1 MKINNLLSFFTPR
14 DSKFIPL
21 LKETA
26 AILVEAGV
34 LMERFFYATD
44 KQQKEIGGLIKE
56 QESKADKTTGR
67 IFKALNESFITPFDR
82 EDINEL
88 ANYLDDVM
96 DSINRSVRKVI
107 THSPNDL
114 PKYFKKMSG
123 IIHRGTEEIASAVD
137 GLASLKQSDKDIRRS
152 CREIKK
158 LEGQADE
165 LYEEGIIDLFHGNLK
180 PIEIFKLKEIL
191 QEMEKAANKINQTGK
206 ILKTI
211 IVKYA

>member
-14 DSKFIPL
+14 DTKFIPL

-26 AILVEAGV
+26 IILVDAGV
-34 LMERFFYATD
+34 LMERFFQAAD
-44 KQQKEIGGLIKE
+44 KQQKEISALIKE

-67 IFKALNESFITPFDR
+67 IFKVLNESFITPFDR

-88 ANYLDDVM
+88 ANNLDDVM

-107 THSPNDL
+107 THSPDEL
-114 PKYFKKMSG
+114 PKYFKKMAS
-123 IIHRGTEEIASAVD
+123 IIRRGTDEIATAID
-137 GLASLKQSDKDIRRS
+137 GLATLKQSDKNIRRS
-152 CREIKK
+152 CKEIKK

-206 ILKTI
+206 ALKTI